1 MTSSSAKSAPQPNSS
16 LLPIRYSLLPT
27 SFSLLPR
34 DALVSALLF
43 IIGLVAYVSTLAP
56 TLLDGD
62 AALFQYTPWVLGVTY
77 PTGYPTYILL
87 GRLWTTLV
95 GFGSVA
101 YRMNLFSAVCG
112 ALALAILYPTVRRLL
127 ESRLAA
133 LLAVLIF
140 ATLPTYWRWATEAK
154 IYTLHILLLSGILF
168 LLTHCL
174 EVEERRNGGTG
185 TRGLGE
191 SENQGIRKLGSQG
204 SKEAEGR
211 ASRPATVWKQTGH
224 LVLAAVLFGL
234 ALGNHSTTILLAP
247 GLFLFFWLNC
257 RPSKELSENNSSALS
272 VNDKHEVQ
280 SYLRTK
286 PNTLRS
292 TLHPPRFTFYA
303 LRFTLHLLP
312 IIVLPLVLYLYIP
325 LRAERLLA
333 REGTLT
339 GLTVPVA
346 VAQGLVSDFYHSGLG
361 GLVRYFTAADF
372 TGGVVTNWGQVPR
385 QLIITYWPLVRDD
398 FSLWDTALGI
408 VGAVYFAVWRPR
420 RFWPLLLMY
429 ATLIPFVLT
438 YGQGEQS
445 AFLLPSSLIW
455 AIFCG
460 AAVAGGLRLI
470 SGIRDQGPEIRNR
483 AVYSAFSVFLTL
495 VLVGVVVWLPVQQAR
510 NNVDWLTDKW
520 DTSVYQYW
528 TDVLAHPMEPGAGVL
543 AHWGDLT
550 SFWYMQ
556 HVERSRP
563 DLYGLYPPSEEV
575 VLEWLGAGHPLYI
588 AGPLQG
594 WADGVETRYQL
605 LPWGRV
611 VRLAPRSADPLALLP
626 NLPDAPDDP
635 VFNGRIRLLKV
646 GAQDRAPSGGV
657 LPVSLV
663 WQTTAPLPVDTHVS
677 LRLVE
682 ADGAIAAQT
691 DDTLVSGWLPADL
704 LPSGQV
710 LLSHHHFELPAGLL
724 PGEYHL
730 QLALFQPHVGG
741 WPLTEG
747 RFTQDLGPVRVTP
760 AHPSGPLD
768 PWAEYKPLRGV
779 DFGGEIGLVGY
790 DYSVTRA
797 GQGKGFAAEFLWQA
811 KRLPSADYTLVVE
824 LVDEQGKVWRN
835 WRHVPTNGRAP
846 TGTWAN
852 GQLVRDQVALVLP
865 ADAPPGEDT
874 LRVRLAWERSDG
886 TRLPAW
892 RGPLPVGDSIT
903 LPGVRVVEKENRL
916 FEPPPTAYTANAN
929 FDDKIQLLGYDM
941 LTPSLSPGDTLPLTL
956 LWGSLT
962 SDMRESYTVFVHL
975 VGPDGVIHGQWDKEP
990 GERSKQ
996 PTTGWVA
1003 GEVVIDPIS
1012 VPLASD
1018 APTGIYQVLVGF
1030 YLAPDGPR
1038 LPLRDESGNVI
1049 GDALELTRLKV
1060 NE

>member
-1 MTSSSAKSAPQPNSS
+1 MTSSSTKSASQPNSS
-16 LLPIRYSLLPT
+16 LLPT
-27 SFSLLPR
+27 SFSPLPW
-34 DALVSALLF
+34 DALVSALLS

-62 AALFQYTPWVLGVTY
+62 AALFQYTPSVLGVTY

-168 LLTHCL
+168 LLTRCL
-174 EVEERRNGGTG
+174 EI
-185 TRGLGE
+185 GE
-191 SENQGIRKLGSQG
+191 SGNQGIGRSGSQG
-204 SKEAEGR
+204 SRVAGDRRGQLVEGWR
-211 ASRPATVWKQTGH
+211 HTGH

-257 RPSKELSENNSSALS
+257 RPSHA
-272 VNDKHEVQ
+272 
-280 SYLRTK
+280 
-286 PNTLRS
+286 PGA

-303 LRFTLHLLP
+303 LRFTLYLLP
-312 IIVLPLVLYLYIP
+312 IIVLPLLLYLYIP

-346 VAQGLVSDFYHSGLG
+346 VARGLVSDFYHSGLG

-398 FSLWDTALGI
+398 FSLWGTALGI

-470 SGIRDQGPEIRNR
+470 SGIKDQGSEIRNQ
-483 AVYSAFSVFLTL
+483 AVYAVFSVLVTL

-520 DTSVYQYW
+520 DKSVYQYW
-528 TDVLAHPMEPGAGVL
+528 TDVLAHPMEPGSGVL

-575 VLEWLGAGHPLYI
+575 VLEWLEAGHPLYI

-605 LPWGRV
+605 LPWGRL
-611 VRLAPRSADPLALLP
+611 VRLVPRSADLLALLP

-635 VFNGRIRLLKV
+635 VFNGRIRLLKL

-747 RFTQDLGPVRVTP
+747 RFTQNLGPVRVTP

-824 LVDEQGKVWRN
+824 LVDEQGNVWRD
-835 WRHVPTNGRAP
+835 WRHVPTNGKAP
-846 TGTWAN
+846 TGAWAN

-916 FEPPPTAYTANAN
+916 FEPPPIAYAANAN

-941 LTPSLSPGDTLPLTL
+941 LTPNLSPGDTLPLTL

-1012 VPLASD
+1012 VPLSSD
-1018 APTGIYQVLVGF
+1018 APAGIYQVFVGF
-1030 YLAPDGPR
+1030 YLAPDGSR

-1060 NE
+1060 DK